1 MLPEFL
7 PASLRDS
14 ENGADVLDQPGFDY
28 GGLTVLIQDQL
39 RAGSTTLYSD
49 HQTLTDKHL
58 LGEVLRHTG
67 GNLSQAARVLGI
79 TRATLRTK
87 LNALGIPVER
97 PATREDGRPSQ
108 KT

>member
-1 MLPEFL
+1 M
-7 PASLRDS
+7 
-14 ENGADVLDQPGFDY
+14 
-28 GGLTVLIQDQL
+28 
-39 RAGSTTLYSD
+39 
-49 HQTLTDKHL
+49 